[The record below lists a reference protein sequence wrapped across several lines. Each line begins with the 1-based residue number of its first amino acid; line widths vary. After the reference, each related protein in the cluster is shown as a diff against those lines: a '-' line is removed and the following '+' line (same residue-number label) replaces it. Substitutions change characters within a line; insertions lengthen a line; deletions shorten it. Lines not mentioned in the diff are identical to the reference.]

1 MLKRTNSLI
10 TAAVLIVTAAFIL
23 NGCSRSP
30 NTNSDDQPQP
40 KGTPSR
46 SLTTADLAKLKWLE
60 GTWKG
65 MDGDKPFFERYR
77 FEGDSKMI
85 VEGFANETLA
95 AVSDTSVFELRDGEF
110 GHTDEHGNRSAA
122 SSITADA
129 VQFVPAGGSG
139 NFYRFE
145 QQPGGTW
152 RAVLEWPAESGKLA
166 RQKIYLMERY
176 KAP

>member
-1 MLKRTNSLI
+1 MPKRTNSPIIAAILI
-10 TAAVLIVTAAFIL
+10 AAAAFAL
-23 NGCSRSP
+23 NGCSQSA
-30 NTNSDDQPQP
+30 NNKSETQVQPQ
-40 KGTPSR
+40 GTPSR
-46 SLTTADLAKLKWLE
+46 SFTTADIAKLKWIE

-85 VEGFANETLA
+85 VEGFADETLTT
-95 AVSDTSVFELRDGEF
+95 VSDTSVFEFKDGEF
-110 GHTDEHGNRSAA
+110 GHTDERGNRSAA

-129 VQFVPAGGSG
+129 VQFAPVGGSG

-145 QQPGGTW
+145 RQPGETW
-152 RAVLEWPAESGKLA
+152 RAILEWPAQNGKPA
-166 RQKIYLMERY
+166 RQKVYVMEPY